1 MKKSL
6 RSSLIIALLTVSIG
20 KSNAQCTVSNIIVQN
35 VKMIASTSSTCTL
48 KFDETFNIQNNNGN
62 KSIFI
67 HGWLQNSY
75 PDYFHC
81 VNGHP
86 SQNGS
91 IRAPRSSDLVNSFIN
106 IGLNNRGT
114 TPIILTTY
122 PPDATLPMTVMDSA
136 RKVVLPDGSANI
148 TLYGIV
154 VTSPVVCSTPIVIVS
169 DVWSSQSASS
179 QRAHC
184 VNCGIRYSFGY
195 LNVTGFIRCA
205 PYGFV
210 GSIRNNTSIIIG
222 GYYRVFADING
233 DGYFT
238 PTTDTLIKGNTPFTV
253 GANAI
258 VSISGSIPVANVN
271 QNVFIVITQTSGAA
285 ADASRVI
292 MFEAPLCSPLP
303 VTFSS
308 FNASRTSQ
316 TNVMLKWE
324 TSTEINNS
332 GFAIQRNL
340 SNNNW
345 ETVNFITTQA
355 PGGNSSSLLSYLFND
370 RNSNKVITQ
379 YRIKQV
385 DFDGRISFSDIR
397 AVRGD
402 GQKEKIIVY
411 PNPSADGRVNI
422 VFENK
427 EGIRDIILADINSQ
441 IVKRWESITNNTL
454 QIENLGIGM
463 YTLKVTMRETGYTSV
478 EKIIVFQH

>member
-1 MKKSL
+1 MKTALPSFIL
-6 RSSLIIALLTVSIG
+6 IALLLSLG

-35 VKMIASTSSTCTL
+35 LKMIASTSTTCTI
-48 KFDETFNIQNNNGN
+48 KFDETFNIQDNNGN
-62 KSIFI
+62 KTIFI

-75 PDYFHC
+75 PNHFQC
-81 VNGHP
+81 VNGYP
-86 SQNGS
+86 GANGS
-91 IRAPRSSDLVNSFIN
+91 IRAPKAPDLVNSIIN
-106 IGLNNRGT
+106 IGLNNAGA
-114 TPIILTTY
+114 TPIIMTTY
-122 PPDATLPMTVMDSA
+122 PPDATLPMTTMDSA

-154 VTSPVVCSTPIVIVS
+154 VTTPVSCTTPIVIVS
-169 DVWSSQSASS
+169 DVWSSQSSSS

-210 GSIRNNTSIIIG
+210 GSISNNTSIQIG

-233 DGYFT
+233 DAYFT
-238 PTTDTLIKGNTPFTV
+238 PITDTLIQSNTPFTV
-253 GANAI
+253 GANAS
-258 VSISGSIPVANVN
+258 VNISGSIPVANIN

-292 MFEAPLCSPLP
+292 MYGAPQCSPLP

-308 FNASRTSQ
+308 FTASRTSQ

-345 ETVNFITTQA
+345 ETINFITTQA
-355 PGGNSSSLLSYLFND
+355 PGGNSSSLLFYKFND
-370 RNSNKVITQ
+370 RNSNKGITQ

-385 DFDGRISFSDIR
+385 DIDGRTSFSGIR

-402 GQKEKIIVY
+402 GQKGKIIVF
-411 PNPSADGRVNI
+411 PNPSSTGNVNI
-422 VFENK
+422 LFEDK
-427 EGIRDIILADINSQ
+427 DGIRDIILAEINGRT
-441 IVKRWESITNNTL
+441 VKQWKGLASNTL
-454 QIENLGIGM
+454 QIENLGTGI
-463 YTLKVTMRETGYTSV
+463 YTLKVTIRETGTSSI
-478 EKIIVFQH
+478 ERIIVF